1 MLSSRGL
8 AESVEATVRDRTGK
22 VKGAIY
28 ELGVLIEDIRMQAVG
43 GIDTAIELYESSIVP
58 SLMANSATW
67 MDIRKDTEDKLDAI
81 QDLFG
86 KVVLQMPQSTPK
98 LSIRAAL
105 GLLSARHRVWQSK
118 ILLVLAI
125 WRQEEGSLARQVLE
139 EQFRMGWPGLARVV
153 QDICRQTGLPD
164 ATNMNL
170 SLDKV
175 TVKEAIKVHHL
186 QFLKDSMTG
195 QKLECMKRTN
205 MRERRH
211 YTKLRVDECRM
222 AFRLEVFQF
231 ECRANMPT
239 RYKRD
244 LRCRACGPGA
254 GQQDKEQD
262 EEQDEEQDKEQDETE
277 EQQQQQDE
285 EWHIEDQDHLEICPG
300 YSELWD
306 RLGPL
311 TEQSRIHYFM
321 RVKLKRLK
329 QQQQQQKNR
338 QQQQHDD

>member
-1 MLSSRGL
+1 MCLSRGL

-58 SLMANSATW
+58 SMMANSATW

-86 KVVLQMPQSTPK
+86 KAVLQMPQSTPK

-125 WRQEEGSLARQVLE
+125 WPQEEGSLARQVLE
-139 EQFRMGWPGLARVV
+139 EQVRMGWPGLAREV
-153 QDICRQTGLPD
+153 QDICRLTGQPD

-195 QKLECMKRTN
+195 QKWPK
-205 MRERRH
+205 
-211 YTKLRVDECRM
+211 
-222 AFRLEVFQF
+222 
-231 ECRANMPT
+231 
-239 RYKRD
+239 
-244 LRCRACGPGA
+244 
-254 GQQDKEQD
+254 
-262 EEQDEEQDKEQDETE
+262 
-277 EQQQQQDE
+277 
-285 EWHIEDQDHLEICPG
+285 
-300 YSELWD
+300 SENKSIFV
-306 RLGPL
+306 
-311 TEQSRIHYFM
+311 SRITNGSRIQM
-321 RVKLKRLK
+321 V
-329 QQQQQQKNR
+329 
-338 QQQQHDD
+338 QHV